1 MVTLSKQG
9 DAIRFT
15 FSGCPHYLNDG
26 TIDVP
31 VNSLTLVVDESDMVT
46 FRKSASNDI
55 FVSTLITEFGMSK
68 AQLIDWYKSNM
79 VGGGGGVTE
88 EEAQEM
94 IDESIS
100 GKADTSAVTVSINA
114 AVSGKADTSAVT
126 QSINAA
132 VSGKADTS
140 AVTQSINAAVSGKVD
155 SSEFDIKEE
164 VVASALT
171 DLHDSVSALTSDIH
185 TITDETLDGLSLKQ
199 VTQDEY
205 DAMSQA
211 GTLDSSTLYVIV
223 TN

>member
-1 MVTLSKQG
+1 MVNLTKQG

-15 FSGCPHYLNDG
+15 FSNCPHYLNDG

-55 FVSTLITEFGMSK
+55 FVSTLISEFGMSK
-68 AQLIDWYKSNM
+68 AQLIQWFKENM
-79 VGGGGGVTE
+79 VGGGGVTPTE
-88 EEAQEM
+88 VQSM

-100 GKADTSAVTVSINA
+100 GKADTSAVTV
-114 AVSGKADTSAVT
+114 
-126 QSINAA
+126 SINAA

-171 DLHDSVSALTSDIH
+171 DLHDSVSALTADIQ
-185 TITDETLDGLSLKQ
+185 TITDETLDGLTLKQ
-199 VTQDEY
+199 VTQAEY
-205 DAMSQA
+205 DAMSQG
-211 GTLDSSTLYVIV
+211 GTLDESTLYVIV